1 MNMRKVKRYFDIF
14 IAEIV
19 GIIFMPVMILIAIAI
34 KLDSKGPVL
43 FRQKRLGYR
52 GREFTMYKFRTMYVE
67 SEKKGTGLFNYEND
81 PRVTKIG
88 SILRNTSLDELPQ
101 ILNIIK
107 GDMSIVGP
115 RPCVT
120 YELGDYNTLNKKYKK
135 RFTVVPGITGLAQVE
150 GRNDNDWEEKVELD
164 NKYIDRF
171 QREGCLLDIKII
183 LKTIVNVFYKKN
195 IYENKIDENLSDE
208 ESARRANEEVIRKAH
223 I

>member
-14 IAEIV
+14 IAEIA

-43 FRQKRLGYR
+43 FRQKRLGYK

-81 PRVTKIG
+81 PRVTKTG
-88 SILRNTSLDELPQ
+88 RILRNTSLDELPQ

-120 YELGDYNTLNKKYKK
+120 YELGDYNTLNK
-135 RFTVVPGITGLAQVE
+135 
-150 GRNDNDWEEKVELD
+150 
-164 NKYIDRF
+164 
-171 QREGCLLDIKII
+171 
-183 LKTIVNVFYKKN
+183 N
-195 IYENKIDENLSDE
+195 I
-208 ESARRANEEVIRKAH
+208 RRDLQSCRG
-223 I
+223 

>member
-14 IAEIV
+14 IAEIA

-43 FRQKRLGYR
+43 FRQKRLGYK

-88 SILRNTSLDELPQ
+88 RILRNTSLDELPQ

-150 GRNDNDWEEKVELD
+150 GRNDNAWEEKVELD
-164 NKYIDRF
+164 NKYIDIF

-195 IYENKIDENLSDE
+195 IYENKIDENISDE
-208 ESARRANEEVIRKAH
+208 ESAHRANEEVIRKAH

>member
-14 IAEIV
+14 IAEIA

-43 FRQKRLGYR
+43 FRQKRLGYK

-81 PRVTKIG
+81 PRVTKTG
-88 SILRNTSLDELPQ
+88 RILRNTSLDELPQ

-120 YELGDYNTLNKKYKK
+120 YELGDYNTLNK
-135 RFTVVPGITGLAQVE
+135 
-150 GRNDNDWEEKVELD
+150 
-164 NKYIDRF
+164 
-171 QREGCLLDIKII
+171 
-183 LKTIVNVFYKKN
+183 N
-195 IYENKIDENLSDE
+195 I
-208 ESARRANEEVIRKAH
+208 RRDLQ
-223 I
+223 

>member
-1 MNMRKVKRYFDIF
+1 
-14 IAEIV
+14 
-19 GIIFMPVMILIAIAI
+19 
-34 KLDSKGPVL
+34 
-43 FRQKRLGYR
+43 
-52 GREFTMYKFRTMYVE
+52 MYKFRTMYVE

-81 PRVTKIG
+81 PRVTKTG
-88 SILRNTSLDELPQ
+88 RILRNTSLDELPQ

-164 NKYIDRF
+164 NKYIDIF

-183 LKTIVNVFYKKN
+183 LKTVVNVFYKKN
-195 IYENKIDENLSDE
+195 IYENKIDENISDE
-208 ESARRANEEVIRKAH
+208 ESAHRANEEVIRKAH